1 MGNNTSSAHAL
12 SLLKVPLGHHH
23 SVMVY
28 ADEVATRRE
37 NPGSEIE
44 VMDEAEKLLCPI
56 DPEGGVV
63 ALAVWPGA
71 IELSI
76 ALVSSSINFSQ
87 ARILEIGCGV
97 GLPGISLAKYFGPK
111 EVVLSD
117 RGSARTSVEAS
128 IASNNQQ
135 NVCRFETFDWG
146 SSTDLKTFSSTTFD
160 YIIGSEIV
168 YAEEQAPLI
177 NALLAVSSSASHPR
191 IILSY
196 RNRSEADESYFNS
209 EILKYFKIEEKISEN
224 IFIFSRKLV

>member
-1 MGNNTSSAHAL
+1 M
-12 SLLKVPLGHHH
+12 
-23 SVMVY
+23 
-28 ADEVATRRE
+28 
-37 NPGSEIE
+37 
-44 VMDEAEKLLCPI
+44 CPI

-76 ALVSSSINFSQ
+76 ALLLSGINFSQ
-87 ARILEIGCGV
+87 KRILEIGCGV
-97 GLPGISLAKYFGPK
+97 GLPGISLAKYSAPK

-117 RGSARTSVEAS
+117 RGSAKTSVEAS

-146 SSTDLKTFSSTTFD
+146 STTDLKSFSSTTFD

-177 NALLAVSSSASHPR
+177 NALLAVTSTASFHTR

-196 RNRSEADESYFNS
+196 RNRSEADENYFNS
-209 EILKYFKIEEKISEN
+209 EILKYFKIEEKFSKN
-224 IFIFSRKLV
+224 IYNFFRKLV